1 MKKAF
6 VTGAN
11 GFVGSFLCEELL
23 RGGYTVYALAR
34 KTSSLRWISGLP
46 LKMIYGDVS
55 RPESYMA
62 ALRECALVFHVAG
75 VTKGRSRQEYMTGNY
90 ENTRILVDA
99 VLETKTR
106 DSRFV
111 LVGSQAAYGPS
122 SSLEPISEDHPPR
135 PLTWYG
141 ESKLMAQQYVWERAG
156 ALKAAIACPPAVYGP
171 RDTDV
176 LQFFKTVRM
185 GVIPQLEGKD
195 RYASFIHAA
204 DLARGLVVLGE
215 HPRAAGETF
224 FLTNPRPHAW
234 SELSRIT
241 LDLLGKRGVTM
252 PVPMALMKAIAAGA
266 DVVNRFRKR
275 PSIISRQKLIEMRQD
290 FWVCSGKK
298 AETTLGFKPETDIY
312 DGIRETLEWYARHG
326 WL

>member
-23 RGGYTVYALAR
+23 RRGYGVYALAR
-34 KTSSLRWISGLP
+34 TTSSLRWINGLS
-46 LKMIYGDVS
+46 LKMIFGDVS
-55 RPESYMA
+55 RPESYKDV
-62 ALRECALVFHVAG
+62 LKSCDLVFHVAG
-75 VTKGRSRQEYMTGNY
+75 VTKGRSRQDYMNGNY
-90 ENTRILVDA
+90 ENTRILVDT
-99 VLETKTR
+99 LLQLKTR
-106 DSRFV
+106 ARLV

-122 SSLEPISEDHPPR
+122 SSLEPITEAHTPH

-141 ESKLMAQQYVWERAG
+141 ESKLLAQQYVREKAG
-156 ALKAAIACPPAVYGP
+156 ALRAAIGCPPAVYGP

-176 LQFFKTVRM
+176 LQFFKTVKM

-224 FLTNPRPHAW
+224 FLTNPRPYAW
-234 SELSRIT
+234 SEISRIT
-241 LDLLGKRGVTM
+241 LDLLGRRGVTM
-252 PVPMALMKAIAAGA
+252 PVPMPLMKIIAGGA
-266 DVVNRFRKR
+266 DILNRFKKR

-298 AETTLGFKPETDIY
+298 AETVLGFKTETDIY
-312 DGIRETLEWYARHG
+312 EGIRETLEWYVQHG